1 MMSRSYGIQ
10 NCSDITASQDSMWT
24 MFMTSFCLKSS
35 KLLNGEFGGNVFAV
49 SYKVGGQSGNFLF
62 SDIILQCHE
71 TV

>member
-10 NCSDITASQDSMWT
+10 NCSDINSISRQRVD
-24 MFMTSFCLKSS
+24 MTSFCLKSA
-35 KLLNGEFGGNVFAV
+35 KLLNGEFGENVFAV
-49 SYKVGGQSGNFLF
+49 SYKVGGQSGNFLI